1 MANISRKNI
10 NLLVD
15 KFLKNPNE
23 FSNYIKGQLDTL
35 DKFNMLKELQY
46 NELCDDFTFFKFL
59 YGNIPISF
67 ELVEIYNLF
76 KKEII
81 SKLSKDKMLKIETN
95 VIYVDAIKEYF
106 DRLNK
111 VKNNDEY
118 THFFRMAC
126 LLYGNQN
133 IDDSSIDSTKLSNK
147 KVYTFDEL
155 FDLCKKR
162 KLVIV
167 DNILED
173 IDISYDDVINKTDT
187 GEVVLS
193 NANLNCLNYDNN
205 ILEDFVQCNN
215 EFDRKVWQLVYG
227 YFINYL
233 RYNLITFDKK
243 KSTNLVE
250 VDGEDFLCNHVID
263 FNEKYMEVY
272 NHILL
277 IINTIKAKYKK
288 NKKNIPKRHAD
299 IIADT
304 LCRLEE
310 LKNDCCAIDKEYS
323 YCKKNKDEIN

>member
-23 FSNYIKGQLDTL
+23 FSNYINGQLDTL
-35 DKFNMLKELQY
+35 NKFNMLKELQY
-46 NELCDDFTFFKFL
+46 EDSCDDFTFFKFL

-67 ELVEIYNLF
+67 ELVEVYNLF
-76 KKEII
+76 RKEII
-81 SKLSKDKMLKIETN
+81 SKLSKDKILKVETN
-95 VIYVDAIKEYF
+95 VIYVDAIKEFF
-106 DRLNK
+106 DRFNK
-111 VKNNDEY
+111 IKKDDEY
-118 THFFRMAC
+118 THFFRMTC

-133 IDDSSIDSTKLSNK
+133 IDDCSVDSSDLSNK

-162 KLVIV
+162 KLIIV

-173 IDISYDDVINKTDT
+173 VDISYKELLNKVDD

-193 NANLNCLNYDNN
+193 NANLNCLNYDNK

-227 YFINYL
+227 YFFSYI
-233 RYNLITFDKK
+233 RYNLITFDKFE
-243 KSTNLVE
+243 STSLVE
-250 VDGEDFLCNHVID
+250 VDGEDRLCNHVID

-288 NKKNIPKRHAD
+288 NKKSIPKRHAD

-310 LKNDCCAIDKEYS
+310 LKNDCSAIDKGYS